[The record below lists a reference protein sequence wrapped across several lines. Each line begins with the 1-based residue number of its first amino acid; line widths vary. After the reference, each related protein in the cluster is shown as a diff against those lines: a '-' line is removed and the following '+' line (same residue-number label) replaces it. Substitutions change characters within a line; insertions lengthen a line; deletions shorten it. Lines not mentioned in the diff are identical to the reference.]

1 MKKPYIDRIQYLILL
16 GFIIAFYSCNQK
28 KSSGTA
34 VNESDSLEEGFKNP
48 PMQARPRAYWAWM
61 NGNVNLPRLTY
72 ELEEYKDKGFA
83 GLDIFDIGAE
93 DPNKVVP
100 EGNKFLGKES
110 VEAIVYAV
118 NEAKRLGLEL
128 GSW

>member
-1 MKKPYIDRIQYLILL
+1 M
-16 GFIIAFYSCNQK
+16 
-28 KSSGTA
+28 
-34 VNESDSLEEGFKNP
+34 
-48 PMQARPRAYWAWM
+48 
-61 NGNVNLPRLTY
+61 TY

-110 VEAIVYAV
+110 VDAIVYAV

-128 GSW
+128 GLVASSSWNAGGDWVTPEYAAMLLYKSEVVVEGPSEYLRYFTIS